1 MNELK
6 TGFLMLLVCIALCIQ
21 ADPHFWGG
29 LCHLVGQVFGVSR

>member
-6 TGFLMLLVCIALCIQ
+6 TGFLMLAVCVALCVQ

-29 LCHLVGQVFGVSR
+29 LCQFVGRLFGALH